1 MFLGH
6 YGVALAA
13 KKVAPRVS
21 LGTLFLSTQL
31 ADLLWPVFLL
41 LGLEHVRIDPGNTV
55 VTHLDFYDYPITHS
69 LVGGLAWSVLF
80 GVVYYLLRRYPR
92 GAWVVG
98 AGVISHWV
106 LDFLVHRPD
115 LPLIPGGTARVGL
128 GLWNSLPAT
137 LVLEFGILL
146 AGFIV
151 YSRATAPL
159 DRTGRYALWGLVAV
173 LAVIYVANLAG
184 PPPPSEKALAV
195 VALAAWIFVPWGYW
209 IDRHR
214 RAAAAGQPT

>member
-13 KKVAPRVS
+13 KKIAPRVS
-21 LGTLFLSTQL
+21 LGTMILSAQF

-106 LDFLVHRPD
+106 LDVIVHRPD
-115 LPLIPGGTARVGL
+115 LPLVPGGAVRVGL

-137 LVLEFGILL
+137 LVLEFGLL
-146 AGFIV
+146 LLGLLV
-151 YSRATAPL
+151 YTRATAPV
-159 DRTGRYALWGLVAV
+159 DRTGRFALWALIGL
-173 LAVIYVANLAG
+173 LIVIYLANLFG
-184 PPPPSEKALAV
+184 PPPPNPIVIAYAGLAGW
-195 VALAAWIFVPWGYW
+195 LLVPWGYW

-214 RAAAAGQPT
+214 RVA

>member
-13 KKVAPRVS
+13 KKVAPRTS

-55 VTHLDFYDYPITHS
+55 VTHLDFYDYPISHS

-80 GVVYYLLRRYPR
+80 GVVYYLIRRYPR
-92 GAWVVG
+92 GAWIVG
-98 AGVISHWV
+98 AGVVSHWV
-106 LDFLVHRPD
+106 LDVIVHRPD
-115 LPLIPGGTARVGL
+115 LPIVPGGTTLVGL
-128 GLWNSLPAT
+128 GVWNSLPAT
-137 LVLEFGILL
+137 LVLEFGFLL

-151 YSRATAPL
+151 YSRATTPI
-159 DRTGRYALWGLVAV
+159 DRTGRYALWALVGL
-173 LAVIYVANLAG
+173 LAVIYLANLFG
-184 PPPPSEKALAV
+184 PPPPSEMAIAYAGLAGWLLV
-195 VALAAWIFVPWGYW
+195 TWGYW

-214 RAAAAGQPT
+214 RVAAA